1 MNIANASI
9 PCAFS
14 VLFSGRTR
22 TTTQIL
28 SVFDIVAGNANYDGR
43 FISPHCQTFHISIN
57 FPVVSV
63 MPPLHRS
70 RLFALSLTEQQFNS
84 SHAFRKHDPSFL
96 SLAYLFRFY
105 VIIHHLLFFI
115 ISLFGL
121 LHYVR
126 LCFFSHLIVI
136 LLDEGDVWALAS
148 NRSYCLSFSY
158 FSV

>member
-28 SVFDIVAGNANYDGR
+28 SVFDIVAGNANYD
-43 FISPHCQTFHISIN
+43 FCVVC
-57 FPVVSV
+57 PVYSV